1 MNANRIPGRDEDA
14 LRDVAALLKHAGAS
28 VQPEEALVLQRIAQQ
43 RQRLRLHA
51 AQAAP
56 RQAQAART
64 RLAAGAAAAL
74 DAEPAPPRHWARA
87 AAHTV
92 GANPLWLAGRDFALR
107 HPISVGLALGS
118 GLVLG
123 PRKLLRSLLWMGPLV
138 WRGWRMV
145 ERMER
150 PLRAI
155 SRWR

>member
-1 MNANRIPGRDEDA
+1 MNAHRIPGRDDEDA

-51 AQAAP
+51 AQSP
-56 RQAQAART
+56 RHALAART
-64 RLAAGAAAAL
+64 RLAASEAAL
-74 DAEPAPPRHWARA
+74 AAEPAQPRHWARA

-118 GLVLG
+118 ALVLG

-150 PLRAI
+150 PLRAL

>member
-1 MNANRIPGRDEDA
+1 MNVNRIPGRDDDDA

-51 AQAAP
+51 AQAP
-56 RQAQAART
+56 RHAMAART
-64 RLAAGAAAAL
+64 RLAASEAVAF

-150 PLRAI
+150 PLRAL